1 MSFWL
6 KWNDQILLK
15 RIKNS
20 KKRPLVITLSD
31 DQIIDLIQ
39 KRSNVY
45 AKALFEI
52 LCDNLNK
59 NQVVNKIIKIYESN

>member
-1 MSFWL
+1 ML
-6 KWNDQILLK
+6 G

-20 KKRPLVITLSD
+20 KKRPIAINLSN

-45 AKALFEI
+45 AKALFKI
-52 LCDNLNK
+52 KCDNLNK
-59 NQVVNKIIKIYESN
+59 NEVVNKVIEIYESN